1 MVHDVRIDLKPDD
14 YIDYMTYKLRPGAA
28 RQRGPAPWCC
38 AAARPCAL
46 VLRGQRGTRPGVA
59 PWQRRGR
66 GGRAERLGPQLR
78 SVRKQFLFLW
88 YKTEHDVTAVIY

>member
-1 MVHDVRIDLKPDD
+1 MAHDVRIDLESDD

-28 RQRGPAPWCC
+28 RPAPWCC
-38 AAARPCAL
+38 AASAASAL
-46 VLRGQRGTRPGVA
+46 VLRGQRGLRPGAA

-66 GGRAERLGPQLR
+66 GPGAERLGPQLR
-78 SVRKQFLFLW
+78 SVSEQFLFLW